1 VTQSQATDRL
11 IGRDVELALLLT
23 ALGEAITGR
32 GRIVL
37 IGGEPGIGKSRLADE
52 LAVRARASGHQVLWG
67 RAWEDAGAPPY
78 WPWVQALRG
87 YLRGAPPEDVRRVI
101 GSGAADVA
109 QMLPEL
115 RTIFD
120 DLPSP
125 PDNASESARF
135 QLFDSATT
143 LLRNVGRE
151 RPTLVVLDD
160 VHAADTASIRFL
172 RFLANQMTDI
182 PVLIVAT
189 YRDIELTPEHPL
201 TSAVAVIAR
210 DPAARVID
218 LIGLPADAVAEYIRT
233 TADVRPAEHV
243 ATAVARATGGNPL
256 FVREAVRL
264 LSAEGRLGDVADL
277 TTLRVA
283 IPPGIRA
290 VIARRVEHL
299 DSATA
304 ETLRIAAAVGPEFGI
319 EVVRRA
325 DDTTPEAVASA
336 LDEAVTAGLIQPLTG
351 VSGRFRFSHDLVRET
366 LYDDLTTVRRARL
379 HGRIATILEGS
390 AEGQPEPP
398 LAELAYHFGMAALG
412 GEVDVGAPDRDR
424 VVGHAIDYARRAGD
438 AATRSLAYEEAA
450 RLYRMALAVIDAA
463 QVQDDADRIESLL
476 ALGDVQARAGD
487 LDAARTA
494 FLEAAEL
501 ARRTGS
507 GEHLARAALG
517 IGGRL
522 QWARPGND
530 ARMIPLLQDAL
541 VMLGGGDE
549 GLRVRLLTRLACAWR
564 SSPER
569 RDDSASLS
577 RQAVDLARRLGDPTN
592 IFDALQ
598 GQFWATWWPD
608 NPATRAA
615 IATEALGLAESIGD
629 GERLTDAHLMA
640 HMTLMEQGRPIEARA
655 QTATLRRLIDE
666 LRQPARLWLAFTN
679 QALLALMAGEYEEA
693 ERWILRE
700 LSAGYRPTPG
710 FDDLVAAR
718 SHLFLLRREQGRTAE
733 EEATLRASVE
743 AFPWYPFHRA
753 ALAVL
758 LIDAGRDVEA
768 RQVFE
773 ALARDDFAALYPDNE
788 WLFGMALASEACWRL
803 EDRRAASILYRL
815 LAPYSGRHAIGLAEG
830 SLGALDRYLGLLA
843 LTDGRLDDATRHLS
857 DAVDQN
863 DAMATRPW
871 AAHARHDLAVA
882 LRRRHAPG
890 DLDRADQL
898 DREAHRAAVE
908 LGMAL
913 AGRIKPEP
921 DPIASVGAAT
931 IAPTATFRREGE
943 YWSIQYGDDLFRLR
957 DSKGLHYLARL
968 LAAPTIEI
976 HALDLA
982 RSGGAP
988 LVGISGTVAP
998 ELHMDGLG
1006 DAGPLLDA
1014 EAKAAYRERLVEI
1027 RSERAEAEDWNDPER
1042 MARLDEEER
1051 ALVRELVAA
1060 VGLGGRDRPAASAAE
1075 RARVS
1080 VTRAIR
1086 GAMGRIAEQSR
1097 PLGAHLDASIRTGTF
1112 CAYVPDPRTTLTWRT

>member
-1 VTQSQATDRL
+1 VTQSQAADRL
-11 IGRDVELALLLT
+11 IGRDSELEMLVAALAET
-23 ALGEAITGR
+23 TSGR

-37 IGGEPGIGKSRLADE
+37 LSGEPGIGKTRLADE
-52 LAVRARASGHQVLWG
+52 LAVHARAIDVQVLWG

-78 WPWVQALRG
+78 WPWMQALRG
-87 YLRGAPPEDVRRVI
+87 YLRAASPEDVRRIV
-101 GSGAADVA
+101 GPGAADVA

-115 RTIFD
+115 RAVFD

-125 PDNASESARF
+125 PDSASESARF
-135 QLFDSATT
+135 QLFDSSATV
-143 LLRNVGRE
+143 LRNLGRE
-151 RPTLVVLDD
+151 RRTLLILDD
-160 VHAADTASIRFL
+160 LHAADTASIRFL
-172 RFLANQMTDI
+172 RFLANQMIDI

-201 TSAVAVIAR
+201 TPAVAEISR
-210 DPAARVID
+210 DPAARVIE
-218 LIGLPADAVAEYIRT
+218 LTGLQADAVAEYIRT
-233 TADVRPAEHV
+233 TADARAAEGV

-264 LSAEGRLGDVADL
+264 LTAEGRLGDVTDL

-290 VIARRVEHL
+290 VIARRVDHL

-304 ETLRIAAAVGPEFGI
+304 ETLRIAAAVGPEFGL

-325 DDTTPEAVASA
+325 DDATPGTVAAA
-336 LDEAVTAGLIQPLTG
+336 LDEAVAAGLIQPLTG
-351 VSGRFRFSHDLVRET
+351 ASGRFRFSHDLVRET
-366 LYDDLTTVRRARL
+366 LYDDLTTARRASL
-379 HGRIATILEGS
+379 HGRIASVLEGS
-390 AEGQPEPP
+390 AESQTEPP

-412 GEVDVGAPDRDR
+412 AEVDMRAPDRDR
-424 VVGHAIDYARRAGD
+424 VVRRAIDYARRAGD
-438 AATRSLAYEEAA
+438 AATRSLAYEEGA

-463 QVQDDADRIESLL
+463 QLQDDIDRVESLL

-487 LDAARTA
+487 LDAARSA

-501 ARRTGS
+501 ARRDGS
-507 GEHLARAALG
+507 GTHLARAALG

-530 ARMIPLLQDAL
+530 TKMIPLLQDAL

-549 GLRVRLLTRLACAWR
+549 HLRVRLLTRLACAWR

-577 RQAVDLARRLGDPTN
+577 RQAVELARRLGDPSS

-608 NPATRAA
+608 NPGARAA

-679 QALLALMAGEYEEA
+679 RALLALMAGEYEEA
-693 ERWILRE
+693 ERWILQE
-700 LSAGYRPTPG
+700 LNAGYRPTPG
-710 FDDLVAAR
+710 FDDLIAAR

-753 ALAVL
+753 ALAL
-758 LIDAGRDVEA
+758 LLLDVGRDVEA

-773 ALARDDFAALYPDNE
+773 GIARDDFAALYPDNE

-803 EDRRAASILYRL
+803 DDRGAAAVLYAL

-843 LTDGRLDDATRHLS
+843 FTDGRLDEAIRHLA

-863 DAMATRPW
+863 DAMATPPW
-871 AAHARHDLAVA
+871 AAHARHDLAVV
-882 LRRRHAPG
+882 LRRRNGPG
-890 DLDRADQL
+890 DLDRADHL

-908 LGMAL
+908 MGMAL

-921 DPIASVGAAT
+921 DPILSVGGP
-931 IAPTATFRREGE
+931 IAPIAAFRREGE

-957 DSKGLHYLARL
+957 DSKGLHYLSRL
-968 LAAPTIEI
+968 LAAPSIEI
-976 HALDLA
+976 HALELA
-982 RSGGAP
+982 RSDGAFP
-988 LVGISGTVAP
+988 VGVSGRVAS
-998 ELHMDGLG
+998 ELRSDGLG

-1042 MARLDEEER
+1042 IARLDEEER
-1051 ALVRELVAA
+1051 ALVGELVAA

-1086 GAMGRIAEQSR
+1086 GAMGRIKEQSL
-1097 PLGAHLDASIRTGTF
+1097 PLGAHLEATVRTGTF
-1112 CAYVPDPRTTLTWRT
+1112 CAYNPDPRSPLTWRT